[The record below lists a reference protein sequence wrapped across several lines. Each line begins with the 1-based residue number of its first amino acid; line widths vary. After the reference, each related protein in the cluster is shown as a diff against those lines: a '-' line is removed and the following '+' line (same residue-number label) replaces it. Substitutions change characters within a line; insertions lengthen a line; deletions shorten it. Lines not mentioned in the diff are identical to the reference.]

1 MESGPRAGAS
11 DGPPP
16 SKACMR
22 SLSDICLCSSPQV
35 DKDGVAGA
43 VPVEN
48 VGVGEKREGG
58 ERERSELFSRFD
70 VTGGTL

>member
-48 VGVGEKREGG
+48 VGVGE
-58 ERERSELFSRFD
+58 
-70 VTGGTL
+70 